1 MAEESRGAQPGGSPA
16 SNPASPQGV
25 NEDPTDAPRLAG
37 SRPAWLRKRI
47 MGPLFCLILIAVGT
61 PYGMQLWRYY
71 ETHETTDDAYV
82 IGDIVPIS
90 ARVSGTVRAVHAAK
104 HQQVEGGQLLAELDP
119 DDFAARVAQ
128 AEAVVAVAQARL
140 RHAEL
145 QVQLTQD
152 STSND
157 TVRTSATLLA
167 ARSALREAQHGAER
181 AEAHLRTWE
190 AAVAAAQADVDTHEV
205 HVAMAQ
211 TGFERVQN
219 LLSDGVV
226 AQQQFDQA
234 NSALEAAKGE
244 KRTKEEHLRQ
254 TRSELASAEVDLRRQ
269 REAVQREDA
278 NVAEAQALLEG
289 SQAQH
294 QNVAIQEAEVKVAQ
308 ALLQQAEADL
318 AYARLQLEYTTLKAP
333 VAGVIAKKNL
343 EVGQVVQP
351 GRPLLALVPVQDVW
365 VEANFKETQLQHM
378 RPGQR
383 ATLHVDA
390 YPDEVLAGTVESL
403 SPGTGSVFS
412 LLPPENAT
420 GNFVKVVQRV
430 PVKIRI
436 EPSASPGVTLR
447 PGMSVIATVN
457 TE

>member
-1 MAEESRGAQPGGSPA
+1 MAEESHGAQPGNAPA
-16 SNPASPQGV
+16 SGPASPPGGG
-25 NEDPTDAPRLAG
+25 EEPTDAPLRARG
-37 SRPAWLRKRI
+37 RPLWLRKRVLGAVFFI
-47 MGPLFCLILIAVGT
+47 ILVAIGT
-61 PYGMQLWRYY
+61 PYSMQLWQYY
-71 ETHETTDDAYV
+71 QTHETTDDAYV

-90 ARVSGTVRAVHAAK
+90 ARIGGTVVAVHASK
-104 HQQVEGGQLLAELDP
+104 HQQVEGGQLLAQLDP

-128 AEAVVAVAQARL
+128 AEASVEVAKARL
-140 RHAEL
+140 HHAEL
-145 QVQLTQD
+145 QVVLTQD

-157 TVRTSATLLA
+157 TVRTGAALLA
-167 ARSALREAQHGAER
+167 AQSALREARHDAEKAQAR
-181 AEAHLRTWE
+181 LHTWE
-190 AAVAAAQADVDTHEV
+190 AAVAASQADVDTQAV
-205 HVAMAQ
+205 HVALAE
-211 TGFERVQN
+211 TDFSRVEN

-234 NSALEAAKGE
+234 HSLLQAARAE
-244 KRTKEEHLRQ
+244 KRAREENLRQ
-254 TRSELASAEVDLRRQ
+254 TRRELDAASADLLLKQ
-269 REAVQREDA
+269 ETVQGEEAS
-278 NVAEAQALLEG
+278 VAEAQALLDG

-294 QNVAIQEAEVKVAQ
+294 QNVAIEEAEVKVAQ
-308 ALLQQAEADL
+308 ALLMQAEADL
-318 AYARLQLEYTTLKAP
+318 AYARLQLQYTTLKAP

-351 GRPLLALVPVQDVW
+351 GRPLLAMVPLQEVW

-390 YPDEVLAGTVESL
+390 FPEEILTGTVESL

-436 EPSASPGVTLR
+436 EPASSPGITLR

-457 TE
+457 TQ